1 MAKLESILAK
11 SGVELLEKTVKKA
24 PKTTIGRELINNL
37 MERVHRRGNV
47 LVEMKGHYVSRVR
60 IDLSSNFFKP
70 GEKNFSIIEKN
81 FSIMVKPF
89 VRGKHLMFNWEGVII
104 RASDVFGDGI
114 NRVKLH

>member
-47 LVEMKGHYVSRVR
+47 LVEMKGHYVNRVR

-70 GEKNFSIIEKN
+70 GEKN

>member
-11 SGVELLEKTVKKA
+11 SGVELLEKTIKKA

-47 LVEMKGHYVSRVR
+47 VVEMNGHYVSRVR
-60 IDLSSNFFKP
+60 IGLSSNFFNP
-70 GEKNFSIIEKN
+70 GEKNFN
-81 FSIMVKPF
+81 VMVKPF
-89 VRGKHLMFNWEGVII
+89 VRGKHLMLDWDGVIL

-114 NRVKLH
+114 NRVKLY